1 MRSSSATG
9 VKQVGGD
16 PGFLGFLSTSFD
28 NINTSCRMVCIS
40 LETCGEQSQGLSGSC
55 LCHSHSLNTSKGT
68 TKHRTTPVT
77 WAGKLSSTLKRAL
90 LTE

>member
-9 VKQVGGD
+9 VKKVGGD

-55 LCHSHSLNTSKGT
+55 LCHSNSLNTSKGT